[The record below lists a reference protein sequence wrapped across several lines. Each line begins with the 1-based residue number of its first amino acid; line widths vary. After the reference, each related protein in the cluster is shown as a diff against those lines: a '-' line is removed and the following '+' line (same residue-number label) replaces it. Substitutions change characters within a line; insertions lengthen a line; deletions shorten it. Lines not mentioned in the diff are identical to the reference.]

1 MLGLSCAQFK
11 PDALHLWIRDPFKG
25 ALKKYGNLEPSSF
38 LTLSLIL
45 HSCCQ
50 KNRRGNLGQQTRRCN
65 LRAEDVPRSNSA
77 NLGRGQVQGKTA
89 RLRSIQDRVH
99 HIYWSKDGAG
109 GSDRKHVLLG

>member
-1 MLGLSCAQFK
+1 MYSLSRMAYI
-11 PDALHLWIRDPFKG
+11 PWTRDLFKG
-25 ALKKYGNLEPSSF
+25 AVKIYGNPKPSLFF

-77 NLGRGQVQGKTA
+77 NLGRGQVQGETA

-99 HIYWSKDGAG
+99 HTYWSKDGAG
-109 GSDRKHVLLG
+109 DSDRKHVLLG